1 MLVGCQGN
9 FLFLVKHANIT
20 TKNNFRPV
28 SILPIFSKI
37 FENYCGET
45 QFEVGDSLIKNSSS
59 EKLLVVKISFDK
71 HGKSICRK
79 ASSKLR
85 ALARATPYKGIWK
98 RKLLLNAFF
107 NAHFIYCSLIW
118 ILFSYYNNNMIKYLN
133 ERCLRLIYNNKLSS
147 YENFCEKMDQFLSI
161 MKILITCYWDA

>member
-9 FLFLVKHANIT
+9 FLFLVKHANTT
-20 TKNNFRPV
+20 TKNNYRPV

-59 EKLLVVKISFDK
+59 EKLLVVKTSFDK

-85 ALARATPYKGIWK
+85 ALARATPYKGI
-98 RKLLLNAFF
+98 
-107 NAHFIYCSLIW
+107 
-118 ILFSYYNNNMIKYLN
+118 
-133 ERCLRLIYNNKLSS
+133 
-147 YENFCEKMDQFLSI
+147 
-161 MKILITCYWDA
+161 